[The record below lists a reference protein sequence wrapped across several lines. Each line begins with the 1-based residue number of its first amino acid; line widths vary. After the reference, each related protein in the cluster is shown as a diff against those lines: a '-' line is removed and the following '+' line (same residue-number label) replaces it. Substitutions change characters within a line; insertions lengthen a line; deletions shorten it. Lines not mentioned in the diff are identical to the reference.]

1 MSTRTKLLVGTYK
14 TTTTQ
19 KFIDHRDR
27 RAPEYTQGIFG
38 ADCELPEHHQCEID
52 PKQTLHEGAA
62 FDTTHEDLDSLDYKL
77 YSQEGVHLRPWIQK
91 QISAGLIKHLV
102 IWKWKNGYKELYLN
116 QEVEY
121 IILGVVDA
129 KLALEQVKRNG
140 NNRFDFNKIQK
151 VEEYV

>member
-1 MSTRTKLLVGTYK
+1 M
-14 TTTTQ
+14 
-19 KFIDHRDR
+19 
-27 RAPEYTQGIFG
+27 
-38 ADCELPEHHQCEID
+38 
-52 PKQTLHEGAA
+52 
-62 FDTTHEDLDSLDYKL
+62 
-77 YSQEGVHLRPWIQK
+77 
-91 QISAGLIKHLV
+91 